1 MPNHLNPVRRIEAKR
16 ILTHLFAH
24 ERFDADHFVEILA
37 GIMVDT
43 PEVVKAAARQLLAWN
58 NTGDGPRFIIK
69 DENTTPDDIAEVVL
83 DAAAIFRGETTAE
96 DADVCAVPHED
107 ASLAGAGLTL
117 AQRICET
124 LKGSRDCFLRAAS
137 GSVSRGAFEAQAAAC
152 NRALADLQRLVG
164 NAPPQEADKE
174 V

>member
-1 MPNHLNPVRRIEAKR
+1 MPKQLSPVRRIEAKR
-16 ILTHLFAH
+16 VLTHLFAH

-58 NTGDGPRFIIK
+58 NTKYSPRFIIK

-83 DAAAIFRGETTAE
+83 DAAAIFRGETTTE
-96 DADVCAVPHED
+96 VADTCAVPHED
-107 ASLAGAGLTL
+107 ASLAEASLAL
-117 AQRICET
+117 AQRISET
-124 LKGSRDCFLRAAS
+124 LRGNRDCFLRSAS
-137 GSVSRGAFEAQAAAC
+137 GSVSRGALEAQAAAC
-152 NRALADLQRLVG
+152 NRALADLHELLG
-164 NAPPQEADKE
+164 NVPSPDADRE